1 MLQQYLPF
9 TVLKHLKEAGVKINT
24 DKLQQY
30 LPFTVLK
37 PNGEISFN
45 IFKIIQL
52 QQYLPFTV
60 LKLIILLPP
69 KKEH

>member
-37 PNGEISFN
+37 
-45 IFKIIQL
+45 
-52 QQYLPFTV
+52 
-60 LKLIILLPP
+60 LIILLPP